1 MASCMQM
8 LSNWIHCTK
17 NSFFF
22 LNIFWKD
29 GLTEK
34 NRTAIWSFFYCH
46 IFGEK
51 KCHLVFFFPKIWSY
65 SLVGKW
71 KMIFLK
77 KYMELWYFL
86 QMFWKN
92 SLFKK
97 IVLEYDLSRIIRKH
111 DISFS
116 RKYIFYIDGKWKMI
130 FLKKYMEIWC
140 FLYIRKRQYFFFLQ
154 TWNYP
159 SVKKAKRIFSP
170 KNTPKYD
177 ISSITEK
184 DDTHPEKND
193 IGIPGW
199 HSRPPMVL
207 CTFMEELHLGGAW
220 ASIKENICPIGN
232 GL

>member
-17 NSFFF
+17 KSFFF

-77 KYMELWYFL
+77 KYI
-86 QMFWKN
+86 K
-92 SLFKK
+92 
-97 IVLEYDLSRIIRKH
+97 
-111 DISFS
+111 
-116 RKYIFYIDGKWKMI
+116 
-130 FLKKYMEIWC
+130 IWC
-140 FLYIRKRQYFFFLQ
+140 FLYIRKRQYFFFLK

-159 SVKKAKRIFSP
+159 SVKKAKMVFSP

-177 ISSITEK
+177 LSSITEK
-184 DDTHPEKND
+184 DYTHPEKND

-207 CTFMEELHLGGAW
+207 CTFMEELYLRGDW
-220 ASIKENICPIGN
+220 APIKENICPIGD

>member
-1 MASCMQM
+1 M

-22 LNIFWKD
+22 LKIFWKD
-29 GLTEK
+29 GLSK
-34 NRTAIWSFFYCH
+34 KKSHCNM
-46 IFGEK
+46 IFLLLSYFWGKEIPSSIS
-51 KCHLVFFFPKIWSY
+51 FFPKIWSY

-77 KYMELWYFL
+77 KYMEIWYFL

-140 FLYIRKRQYFFFLQ
+140 FLYIRKRQYFLFLQ

-159 SVKKAKRIFSP
+159 SVKKAKRIFSL

-177 ISSITEK
+177 ISGITEK